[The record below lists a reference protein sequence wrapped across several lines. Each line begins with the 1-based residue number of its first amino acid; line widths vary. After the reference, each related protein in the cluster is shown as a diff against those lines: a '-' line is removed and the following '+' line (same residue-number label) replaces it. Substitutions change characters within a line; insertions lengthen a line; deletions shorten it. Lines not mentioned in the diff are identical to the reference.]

1 MKYTNHFKRFFALLL
16 CVCMVLGMAP
26 AVTMAAEDTA
36 TVTLYCNNTAGW
48 TTVNAYYWGHS
59 SNSFVPWPGTAMTD
73 LGGGIWSIEVPA
85 DATYVIFNNGSDL
98 TGDLPIPTDG
108 SNCYDLSSDAWS
120 VHTPDGSDGG
130 DDNTGG
136 DNTGGDNTGGE
147 PVGAVTLYFNN
158 TANWSTVNIYYW
170 SGNTGMTTWP
180 GVAMSDLGD
189 GIWAFDVPA
198 GATYVI
204 FNNSSAKTHDLPI
217 PTDGSNCYDFSSGA
231 WSVYTPGGGDSG
243 GEGCDHSLENY
254 AVHPYINCMHTGTCA
269 CGATSATEPHT
280 DADADNVCDGCG
292 MALVAKAY
300 QFFSI
305 YSFGSLPGDSTE
317 GMREGAAVGTRY
329 YTDMTAA
336 LNSEFLALT
345 VLADATV
352 PANDLFLSIY
362 ATGDGFVDPDADTTG
377 IVPDTVV
384 IDLNGHTLTLERKV
398 EIVADVTEA
407 IEHYLIENGTL
418 IVDHLLLICHP
429 ISLTNHATIKLGENG
444 RIENGSFFGSC
455 MEDDSNHVWKD
466 SACLICRKT
475 CSHSYGEDGV
485 CTTCGATEHTYA
497 VVGAIAPGHVD
508 AGILGTAW
516 DIANTANDMVYDA
529 ATGLYSI
536 TYTNVPATGE
546 TVDYDDTWY
555 EYKVVQ
561 DHTWDVSYNENGAN
575 EDGMNARFDVER
587 DGSTV
592 VIYFDG
598 TKVWA
603 EVTPPS
609 GGEEEEVL
617 TGYAVDIG
625 GTVTYYTDFRE
636 AINAACAAEAARLK
650 LYQDVEGGF
659 YDLNSGNVT
668 LNLNGKTING
678 RLEIEKCTLT
688 ITDTAENKG
697 TIVNYA
703 GCAIDYSSGKLI
715 ILDTVDCTGEA
726 EGHYAWRISRIDATE
741 ADAGTIG
748 TTGTE
753 DIVIPEDTLVLHN
766 NTAVTILPAS
776 GQVVDLHRHTWTD
789 ATCTAPKTC
798 TDCGATEGEV
808 KHEWTDA
815 TCTAPKTCTLC
826 GATEG
831 EADPGKH
838 EWTDATCTA
847 PKTCTVCSTT
857 EGEALGHDYG
867 EDGICSVCGKYK
879 NSIIISMTDRY
890 GDGWNANAIEV
901 YEGSELLDVVTFDN
915 GESYIWNCPYDDT
928 KIYTFYWVKGS
939 YSEECSFEI
948 QIREEAVFTAAQS
961 DCTDFIDGQVIYSTC
976 DHIPGEGVVTP
987 PTCTEDG
994 YTTYT
999 CTLCGLTYQD
1009 DFVDGGHSFGEDNI
1023 CTVCGYSKYI
1033 VIFFRNDL
1041 QWTDVRVHYWGSEIE
1056 EDTQDSGLPME
1067 FYFNNG
1073 TYDFYAAKIPGDIDG
1088 LSFSGMK
1095 DGESQP
1101 SPDNY
1106 YEWGNGAAFYV
1117 NGDTLWHGHFA
1128 DIADCDHKYNTN
1140 KNDDDCNT
1148 ALVCSICFDTLVKAG
1163 HNFGDDGICTNCG
1176 ADENKL
1182 ILISMTDDYGDGWS
1196 GNAIEVYENG
1206 VQVGTATLSNGS
1218 SGVWSGAY
1226 DPEKEYEFYWVQGD
1240 YPEDCV
1246 FKISFAGEVMFTA
1259 TMSDCGGYPDGY
1271 RVYPVCEHDFEKGE
1285 VTPPTCTDEGY
1296 TTYSC
1301 TICGLSKYD
1310 DYVDAPGHTK
1320 GEQEGVVTEPTCTE
1334 FGYTTYTCA
1343 VCNETYNDD
1352 YVDPLGHTTG
1362 EGVVTEPTCDAE
1374 GYTTYSCTVCGE
1386 SIVEDYVAALGH
1398 TLGEN
1403 GNCTVCGELFS
1414 VPVWVA
1420 GEQITAQNMEDVL
1433 GDGTVSYDLDT
1444 NTLTLNGFS
1453 YDGENVGINSK
1464 IPLNI
1469 VITGENKI
1477 ISANNGFY
1485 FDIVS
1490 GEINISGTGSLIIE
1504 ASGEGIHVNATYD
1517 VDMTISGSV
1526 SIDMVIDNSEGI
1538 YLEGPTAN
1546 LLIKDSVKLTI
1557 GTEAVP
1563 NGEECLYVA
1572 ADNSGSLT
1580 ISGNAQVSVV
1590 TDDEE
1595 GFYVGGD
1602 EQSITITGGDIYV
1615 NADEEGLDAN
1625 TITISGGVVEAYG
1638 GVGYEGIYADDLTI
1652 TGGTIT
1658 VGGNDQAIEADNIT
1672 ITGGTVTVTEGGMI
1686 AVVNETEVGTTGTIT
1701 LTGVEIA
1708 EPEGATI
1715 GTMEMEDEGTVTA
1728 VLNADGSYADA
1739 FTISPVEVEVKNGIV
1754 AEDGS
1759 LYYYENGVRVYAGL
1773 KEIDGSFYYVR
1784 SNGEVVNNRT
1794 YWITSTNGLME
1805 QGAYEFDADGKM
1817 IIPEPDPVKDGIY
1830 YENGAWYYYE
1840 NGTIG
1845 YNKGL
1850 MTVTENWVNG
1860 DAVQSKTGIIYVRSN
1875 GKLAT
1880 GNYYITNVSNY
1891 TGSDWKSG
1899 DKMVFDD
1906 NGLLIVRKNGIV
1918 AENGSLYYYV
1928 DDQKQYSA
1936 GVIQLDGNYYYVRS
1950 DAEVVNNRSYWISNV
1965 GNSGVIAKQYTFDA
1979 DGVMQNPEF
1988 VAEVKDGIVDG
1999 YYYKN
2004 GKIAYGAGVVY
2015 LEDEGCYI
2023 YVRSNGQLATGNYW
2037 PTSTNGLLDAKCY
2050 NWGTDG
2056 KLFLD

>member
-1 MKYTNHFKRFFALLL
+1 MKYANHFKRILAMVL

-26 AVTMAAEDTA
+26 LSALAAEENA
-36 TVTLYCNNTAGW
+36 T
-48 TTVNAYYWGHS
+48 
-59 SNSFVPWPGTAMTD
+59 
-73 LGGGIWSIEVPA
+73 
-85 DATYVIFNNGSDL
+85 
-98 TGDLPIPTDG
+98 
-108 SNCYDLSSDAWS
+108 
-120 VHTPDGSDGG
+120 
-130 DDNTGG
+130 
-136 DNTGGDNTGGE
+136 
-147 PVGAVTLYFNN
+147 VTLYFNN

-180 GVAMSDLGD
+180 GDAMSDQGD

-198 GATYVI
+198 DATYVI
-204 FNNSSAKTHDLPI
+204 FNNGSVQTGDLPI
-217 PTDGSNCYDFSSGA
+217 PTNGDNLYTLSTNGWSKHTPGDPGEYMHIYFCNNRGWNDVNLYYWGSSDAEDPDWPGIAMELYRIYDSEEYYVLEVPTDIYGMVISGTVPSGIEQTSDIIEGWYDGICYSVLWNGDSIFPEGNPIDSYIPPDAGDDNTGSEPVGTVTLYFNNTADWEQVSAYYWGGASSITWPGIDMTDLGGGIWA
-231 WSVYTPGGGDSG
+231 VAVPADAVNVIFNNGGNGSQTADLTIPTNGDNLYTLSTNSWSVNTFTGGTP
-243 GEGCDHSLENY
+243 
-254 AVHPYINCMHTGTCA
+254 
-269 CGATSATEPHT
+269 EP
-280 DADADNVCDGCG
+280 
-292 MALVAKAY
+292 
-300 QFFSI
+300 
-305 YSFGSLPGDSTE
+305 
-317 GMREGAAVGTRY
+317 
-329 YTDMTAA
+329 
-336 LNSEFLALT
+336 
-345 VLADATV
+345 
-352 PANDLFLSIY
+352 
-362 ATGDGFVDPDADTTG
+362 DPDPTA
-377 IVPDTVV
+377 
-384 IDLNGHTLTLERKV
+384 
-398 EIVADVTEA
+398 
-407 IEHYLIENGTL
+407 
-418 IVDHLLLICHP
+418 
-429 ISLTNHATIKLGENG
+429 
-444 RIENGSFFGSC
+444 
-455 MEDDSNHVWKD
+455 
-466 SACLICRKT
+466 
-475 CSHSYGEDGV
+475 
-485 CTTCGATEHTYA
+485 HTYTVA
-497 VVGAIAPGHVD
+497 GAIAPGHAD
-508 AGILGTAW
+508 AGMLGAAW
-516 DIANTANDMVYDA
+516 DPAQTANDMVYDA
-529 ATGLYSI
+529 VTGLYSI

-561 DHTWDVSYNENGAN
+561 DHAWGVSYNENGMTV
-575 EDGMNARFDVER
+575 DGPNAKFDVEQ

-609 GGEEEEVL
+609 GGEEEEIL

-625 GTVTYYTDFRE
+625 GTVTNYTDFDE
-636 AINAACAAEAARLK
+636 ALDAACAADSATLT
-650 LYQDVEGGF
+650 LHQDVEGGF
-659 YDLNSGNVT
+659 YDFNSGNVT
-668 LNLNGKTING
+668 LDLNGKTVNG
-678 RLEIEKCTLT
+678 RLGIEKCTLT

-697 TIVNYA
+697 TIVNYG

-753 DIVIPEDTLVLHN
+753 DIVIPEDTLALHN

-776 GQVVDLHRHTWTD
+776 GQGINLHRHTWTD

-798 TDCGATEGEV
+798 TDCGATEGEA

-847 PKTCTVCSTT
+847 PKTCTVCGTT

-867 EDGICSVCGKYK
+867 EDGICSVCGKNK

-901 YEGSELLDVVTFDN
+901 YEGSELVDVVTFDN

-961 DCTDFIDGQVIYSTC
+961 DCAGFIDGQVIYSTC
-976 DHIPGEGVVTP
+976 DHIPGEGVVTA
-987 PTCTEDG
+987 PTCTSDG

-1009 DFVDGGHSFGEDNI
+1009 DFVDGGHSFNEAGI

-1056 EDTQDSGLPME
+1056 EDTQDSGVPME
-1067 FYFNNG
+1067 FYFNDG

-1095 DGESQP
+1095 DGESQT

-1106 YEWGNGAAFYV
+1106 YEWWNGVAFYV
-1117 NGDTLWHGHFA
+1117 NGDAMWHGHFD

-1148 ALVCSICFDTLVKAG
+1148 ALVCSICLDTLVKAG

-1176 ADENKL
+1176 ADKNKL
-1182 ILISMTDDYGDGWS
+1182 ILISMTDDYGDGWN

-1206 VQVGTATLSNGS
+1206 VQVGTVTLSNGS

-1226 DPEKEYEFYWVQGD
+1226 DPEKEYEFYWVQGY
-1240 YPEDCV
+1240 YPEECA

-1310 DYVDAPGHTK
+1310 DFVDAPGHTK

-1334 FGYTTYTCA
+1334 FGYTTYTCT

-1352 YVDPLGHTTG
+1352 YVDPLGHSKD
-1362 EGVVTEPTCDAE
+1362 EGVVTAPTCEAE
-1374 GYTTYSCTVCGE
+1374 GCTTYTCTVCGE
-1386 SIVEDYVAALGH
+1386 SVVEDYVAALGH

-1403 GNCTVCGELFS
+1403 GNCTVCGALFS

-1453 YDGENVGINSK
+1453 YDGENVGIYSE

-1504 ASGEGIHVNATYD
+1504 SSGEGIDVDARND

-1526 SIDMVIDNSEGI
+1526 SIDMVIDNNEGI

-1563 NGEECLYVA
+1563 NGEEAIYVV

-1602 EQSITITGGDIYV
+1602 EQSITITGGDIYI

-1638 GVGYEGIYADDLTI
+1638 GVDYEGIYADDLTI
-1652 TGGTIT
+1652 SGGTIT
-1658 VGGNDQAIEADNIT
+1658 VGGNDQAIEADSIT

-1686 AVVNETEVGTTGTIT
+1686 AVVNETEVDTTGTIT

-1708 EPEGATI
+1708 EPDGATI
-1715 GTMEMEDEGTVTA
+1715 GTMELEGEGTVTA

-1739 FTISPVEVEVKNGIV
+1739 FVIRPVASGKNGIY

-1759 LYYYENGVRVYAGL
+1759 LFYYENDVRTYAGLKVIDGDYYYIRTSGEVVHGRSYWITKTNDLLPAACYYFDETGKMCDKNGFIEENGGIYYYENGQRAYAGL
-1773 KEIDGSFYYVR
+1773 IKIDGDYYYVR
-1784 SNGEVVNNRT
+1784 SSGEVVTNRH
-1794 YWITSTNGLME
+1794 YWITKTNDLLP
-1805 QGAYEFDADGKM
+1805 ADSYYFDEEGKLYPP
-1817 IIPEPDPVKDGIY
+1817 IDEVKSGIY
-1830 YENGAWYYYE
+1830 QEGDKLYYYE
-1840 NGTIG
+1840 NNQRT
-1845 YNKGL
+1845 YAGL
-1850 MTVTENWVNG
+1850 ME
-1860 DAVQSKTGIIYVRSN
+1860 I
-1875 GKLAT
+1875 
-1880 GNYYITNVSNY
+1880 
-1891 TGSDWKSG
+1891 
-1899 DKMVFDD
+1899 
-1906 NGLLIVRKNGIV
+1906 
-1918 AENGSLYYYV
+1918 
-1928 DDQKQYSA
+1928 
-1936 GVIQLDGNYYYVRS
+1936 DGNYYYVRTS
-1950 DAEVVNNRSYWISNV
+1950 GEVVTGRSYWITKTNDLLPV
-1965 GNSGVIAKQYTFDA
+1965 GNYEFDEN
-1979 DGVMQNPEF
+1979 GVMTNPP
-1988 VAEVKDGIVDG
+1988 A
-1999 YYYKN
+1999 
-2004 GKIAYGAGVVY
+2004 
-2015 LEDEGCYI
+2015 
-2023 YVRSNGQLATGNYW
+2023 
-2037 PTSTNGLLDAKCY
+2037 
-2050 NWGTDG
+2050 
-2056 KLFLD
+2056 